1 MKLCNNILPDEANKN
16 IGSLDVSDN
25 VAMVIC
31 TVAISSPHRSVPSR
45 RSERGSDAI
54 SSCFMACSILSYI
67 DYMNSRDLRQIP
79 GQHHLLFAALA
90 ICVTIQ
96 ICGIAFLSQGHAN
109 LDTQEYLSISRS
121 LVEGNGYGVVCASF
135 TDFDAFRGESPTRMR
150 QPGYPFY
157 LVLFYWL
164 TGQRD
169 LIVQI
174 SQIILNLLT
183 LVVAYRIA
191 LGVYGERSQN
201 ATLLLLAAYFPLWVT
216 SAFILT
222 ESLFTF
228 LLVSTM
234 YLLWRATTTQSR
246 LLHFG
251 ATGAGFAAMLLT
263 RPIAML
269 PCLLCLIPLWAH
281 LGFRKSVRWWG
292 LQAAVC
298 LVLVAPWFIRNSVS
312 LGDYTLL
319 SSDGGY
325 NLWYSSVPDSAPKWF
340 DSPQFAEIVGDGYY
354 LDRAAN
360 ERFTQKAIVNI
371 KADPGNYAARA
382 LVRPF
387 WTWSYFPGSR
397 QYRDLTALFIAL
409 NVVHYAILLL
419 AAVGITTASRRDLAY
434 LLLPVVSLSIVL
446 TVSKGISRFIVP
458 AMPFVL
464 ILAGQGIDR
473 IWRLARRRS

>member
-1 MKLCNNILPDEANKN
+1 
-16 IGSLDVSDN
+16 
-25 VAMVIC
+25 
-31 TVAISSPHRSVPSR
+31 
-45 RSERGSDAI
+45 
-54 SSCFMACSILSYI
+54 
-67 DYMNSRDLRQIP
+67 MNFRDLRQIP
-79 GQHHLLFAALA
+79 VQRHLLLIALV
-90 ICVTIQ
+90 ICVIIQ
-96 ICGIAFLSQGHAN
+96 ICGIAFLSQGHGN
-109 LDTQEYLSISRS
+109 LDTQEYLSISKS
-121 LVEGNGYGVVCASF
+121 MVEGNGYGVVGASF
-135 TDFDAFRGESPTRMR
+135 AGFDTFQGESPTRMR

-164 TGQRD
+164 PGPSD
-169 LIVQI
+169 LVVQI

-183 LVVAYRIA
+183 LVIAYRIA
-191 LGVYGERSQN
+191 LGVYGERSRN
-201 ATLLLLAAYFPLWVT
+201 VTLLLLAAYFPLWVT

-228 LLVSTM
+228 LLVCTM
-234 YLLWRATTTQSR
+234 YLLWRATTTQSKLR
-246 LLHFG
+246 YFG
-251 ATGAGFAAMLLT
+251 ATGVGFAAMLLT

-269 PCLLCLIPLWAH
+269 PCLLCLAPLWAH

-298 LVLVAPWFIRNSVS
+298 LVLVAPWFIRNAVS
-312 LGDYTLL
+312 LGDYTPL

-340 DSPQFAEIVGDGYY
+340 DSPQFIEAVGDGYY
-354 LDRAAN
+354 LDRAADQ
-360 ERFTQKAIVNI
+360 RFTQI
-371 KADPGNYAARA
+371 ARA
-382 LVRPF
+382 NIMDDPVDYAKRALIRPF

-397 QYRDLTALFIAL
+397 QYRDLTAPFMAL

-419 AAVGITTASRRDLAY
+419 AAVGITATSRRNLTY

-446 TVSKGISRFIVP
+446 MLSKGISRFIVP

-473 IWRLARRRS
+473 IGRLARRRT